1 MLSEPFQLA
10 IPEGNWMYPA
20 ASSSGLPPSFGALG
34 KPEKSLFIPP
44 DVVRDNR
51 RAWLDEWLAS
61 MSK

>member
-1 MLSEPFQLA
+1 
-10 IPEGNWMYPA
+10 MYPA